1 MFLRG
6 HLWVSYQGIF
16 FSSFPTYKN
25 QTFTNPDPDEPV
37 SDASLLQDK
46 PQPVMF
52 APQGKDEHRG
62 IFLVNLHSPL
72 NSGTAGIN
80 AKYNELVSWFTAG
93 CRRIRTDRGALHF
106 LHILLLLP
114 QSYHRRFSPPR
125 HGAVRYLGHAHD
137 IAVQPHPQGVVLGPA
152 QYRHASDV
160 RRLDLARSLSNPTY
174 AESRAASVIERTF

>member
-72 NSGTAGIN
+72 NSGTALFAIW
-80 AKYNELVSWFTAG
+80 AMHT
-93 CRRIRTDRGALHF
+93 T
-106 LHILLLLP
+106 
-114 QSYHRRFSPPR
+114 
-125 HGAVRYLGHAHD
+125 
-137 IAVQPHPQGVVLGPA
+137 
-152 QYRHASDV
+152 
-160 RRLDLARSLSNPTY
+160 SLSSPIPKVTY
-174 AESRAASVIERTF
+174 SARRNIAMLPMSDGSTWPGLYRTRPMPNRAPRQL